1 MDYEKFAE
9 TVQTIDNTIRDNA
22 VLKTILAET
31 AADMVGDE
39 SGETSQFVQDFLDA
53 PLDDKKDVVMQK
65 ALSAAMVYAKDKGIL
80 PDLPDSGSEIAAI
93 IDDSL
98 TRVKTGYKVGLGILD
113 PDVAVDV
120 LVDHAESRVLA
131 QVDQAFNSGMVNEV
145 ITEGIINVTYAI
157 PGVGPVLGPT
167 ARFCKPI
174 IKCVVAKAE
183 PTVRNVIKTGIHK
196 VSSTA
201 RSVAH
206 SVVSS
211 VKETARSL
219 VSKFT
224 SLFS

>member
-22 VLKTILAET
+22 FLKTILAET
-31 AADMVGDE
+31 AADMVEDE

-80 PDLPDSGSEIAAI
+80 TDLPDSGSEIAAI

-98 TRVKTGYKVGLGILD
+98 TRVKTGYQVGLGILD

-131 QVDQAFNSGMVNEV
+131 QVDQAFNSGMVNEA
-145 ITEGIINVTYAI
+145 ITEGIINAAYVVPYF
-157 PGVGPVLGPT
+157 GPVLGPS
-167 ARFCKPI
+167 ARLCKPI